1 MASFGAIGGMGAATM
16 AEGSADRSRI
26 VAIVPADQAARL
38 RAVDATLRTV
48 FREPEAPPELRVDM
62 PPADPAAQAHALFDA
77 RHVAA
82 SAVLYGP
89 LDHPTLHSG
98 PQGQP
103 TADSLAQPPHPPP
116 PRPRPRGGSPPHG
129 P

>member
-1 MASFGAIGGMGAATM
+1 MGAATM

-48 FREPEAPPELRVDM
+48 FREPEAPPELRVDT
-62 PPADPAAQAHALFDA
+62 PAADPAAQAHALFDA
-77 RHVAA
+77 RDVEA

-89 LDHPTLHSG
+89 LDHPTILYG
-98 PQGQP
+98 AQGER
-103 TADSLAQPPHPPP
+103 TADYMAELDEQIGRASCRERVCPFV
-116 PRPRPRGGSPPHG
+116 
-129 P
+129 